1 MKDTDRTGGAG
12 IMPARLQN
20 PGGCRFSCQEL
31 NINLKKQNRMEKFV
45 RTANR
50 ILKDF
55 GAEEMITEL
64 CTADDFALY
73 D

>member
-1 MKDTDRTGGAG
+1 
-12 IMPARLQN
+12 
-20 PGGCRFSCQEL
+20 
-31 NINLKKQNRMEKFV
+31 MEKFV

-55 GAEEMITEL
+55 GVEEMITEL